1 MKMHNP
7 CHPGQILENYLV
19 GLNTTTVAHQL
30 GLTEE
35 QLCRVLAGR
44 DPVTPSLA
52 KAIATR
58 FATDQDIWLRLQ
70 QQWDEVQ
77 EMRG

>member
-7 CHPGQILENYLV
+7 AHPGQILEHYLV
-19 GLNTTTVAHQL
+19 GLNTITVAHQL

-35 QLCRVLAGR
+35 QLCRFLAGR

-52 KAIATR
+52 HSLAVR
-58 FATDQDIWLRLQ
+58 FATDQDMWLQLQ